1 MNDRESEREQQVNLW
16 PVFCELNRWFKEQ
29 PKRAKDVPE
38 KPSWLKWSPEDPLN
52 LWYQRVPVFLE
63 KGSIALGHVI
73 QANEKLWH
81 RGRQDHPLVVIYT
94 FDPFYYRDADCLE
107 ELAYELFMTKAYEEE
122 IDEED
127 DKAEV
132 GRVLL
137 NLSLIH
143 I

>member
-29 PKRAKDVPE
+29 PKRAKHVPE
-38 KPSWLKWSPEDPLN
+38 KPSWLKWSPEDPLH

-81 RGRQDHPLVVIYT
+81 RGRQDHAFVVIYT
-94 FDPFYYRDADCLE
+94 FDPCPAGAPAD
-107 ELAYELFMTKAYEEE
+107 
-122 IDEED
+122 
-127 DKAEV
+127 
-132 GRVLL
+132 LL
-137 NLSLIH
+137 PSFCAA
-143 I
+143 